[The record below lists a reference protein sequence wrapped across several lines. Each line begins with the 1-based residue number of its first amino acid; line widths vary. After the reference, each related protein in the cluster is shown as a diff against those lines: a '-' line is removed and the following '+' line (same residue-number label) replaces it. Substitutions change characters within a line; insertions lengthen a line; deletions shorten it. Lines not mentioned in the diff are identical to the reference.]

1 MKDVLVFG
9 FRVSPLRGIH
19 IFAGL
24 GVLGLFLAW
33 YHASRA
39 FSGLVVPAPG
49 ETLAAAARLL
59 SDTEFWAGHLLV
71 SLRRMGL
78 AMGAGILAGGILG
91 LAAGLVPQVRGLVEP
106 VRWILTTVPG
116 VVIVIVF
123 MLWFGM
129 GDRMVISIA
138 AGMGAPIIFVNLA
151 DALGRVDRHLLEM
164 ARVYRFSLKM
174 RLVKVYAMAVA
185 GPFFSAL
192 VIAGGNIVR
201 VSVLAEVMGADKGI
215 GHCMALARTRLD
227 TPELYALALISMCVA
242 AGVEFFIF
250 RPLER
255 RMKGRCL

>member
-1 MKDVLVFG
+1 MKWFLRFRFRGTYVFG
-9 FRVSPLRGIH
+9 
-19 IFAGL
+19 GL
-24 GVLGLFLAW
+24 GILGLFLAW
-33 YHASRA
+33 HHVSCA
-39 FSGLVVPAPG
+39 FSGLVVPAPR
-49 ETLAAAARLL
+49 ETLTAAARLL
-59 SDTEFWAGHLLV
+59 FDAGFWIDHFWV

-78 AMGAGILAGGILG
+78 ALGAGILAGGTLG
-91 LAAGLVPQVRGLVEP
+91 LVAGLVPQVRALVEP

-129 GDRMVISIA
+129 GDAMVISIA
-138 AGMGAPIIFVNLA
+138 ASMGAPIIFVNLA
-151 DALGRVDRHLLEM
+151 DALGRVDHHLLEM

-174 RLVKVYAMAVA
+174 RLVKVYTMAAA

-215 GHCMALARTRLD
+215 GHCMCLARTQLD
-227 TPELYALALISMCVA
+227 TPVLYALALISMCVA
-242 AGVEFFIF
+242 GAVEFFIF

-255 RMKGRCL
+255 RMKGRCP

>member
-1 MKDVLVFG
+1 MKGALG
-9 FRVSPLRGIH
+9 FRFRRFRFRGTQV
-19 IFAGL
+19 FAGL
-24 GVLGLFLAW
+24 GILGLFLAW
-33 YHASRA
+33 HQASCA
-39 FSGLVVPAPG
+39 FSGLVVPGPW
-49 ETLAAAARLL
+49 ETLEAGARLL
-59 SDTEFWAGHLLV
+59 SDTGFRAGHLWV

-78 AMGAGILAGGILG
+78 ALGAGILAGGALG
-91 LAAGLVPQVRGLVEP
+91 LVAGLVPQVRALVEP
-106 VRWILTTVPG
+106 VRWVLTTMPG

-129 GDRMVISIA
+129 GDVMVISIA
-138 AGMGAPIIFVNLA
+138 ASMGAPIIFVNLA

-201 VSVLAEVMGADKGI
+201 VSVLAEVMGADQGI
-215 GHCMALARTRLD
+215 GHCMSLSRTRLD

-242 AGVEFFIF
+242 AAVEFFLF

-255 RMKGRCL
+255 RMKGRGA

>member
-1 MKDVLVFG
+1 MKGTLA
-9 FRVSPLRGIH
+9 FRFRWFPFRGTQV
-19 IFAGL
+19 FAGL
-24 GVLGLFLAW
+24 GILGLFLAW
-33 YHASRA
+33 HQASWA
-39 FSGLVVPAPG
+39 FSGLVVPGPW
-49 ETLAAAARLL
+49 ETLEAGARLL
-59 SDTEFWAGHLLV
+59 SDTGFRDGHLWV

-78 AMGAGILAGGILG
+78 ALGAGILAGGFLG
-91 LAAGLVPQVRGLVEP
+91 LMAGLVPQVRALVEP

-129 GDRMVISIA
+129 GDVMVISIA
-138 AGMGAPIIFVNLA
+138 ASMGAPIIFVNLA

-215 GHCMALARTRLD
+215 GHCMSLARTRLD

-242 AGVEFFIF
+242 AAVEFFLF

-255 RMKGRCL
+255 RMKGRGA

>member
-1 MKDVLVFG
+1 MKGFLRVRFRFRGTQIFGVL
-9 FRVSPLRGIH
+9 GI
-19 IFAGL
+19 
-24 GVLGLFLAW
+24 LGLFLAW
-33 YHASRA
+33 HQASCA
-39 FSGLVVPAPG
+39 FSGLVVPAPW
-49 ETLAAAARLL
+49 ETLTAAARFL
-59 SDTEFWAGHLLV
+59 SDTGFWAEHLWV

-78 AMGAGILAGGILG
+78 ALGAGILAGGTLG
-91 LAAGLVPQVRGLVEP
+91 LVAGLVPQVRALVEP

-129 GDRMVISIA
+129 GDVMVISIA
-138 AGMGAPIIFVNLA
+138 ASMGAPIIFVNLA

-164 ARVYRFSLKM
+164 ARVYRFSLKT

-201 VSVLAEVMGADKGI
+201 VSVLAEVMGANKGI
-215 GHCMALARTRLD
+215 GHCMALARTQLD
-227 TPELYALALISMCVA
+227 TPALYALALISMCVA

-255 RMKGRCL
+255 RMKGRCA